1 MEEGVFR
8 ILSRTW
14 RSIYRNKFDYLINA
28 SVLQLIMTSIGTYL
42 LSEIFNLVLASS
54 RQTNI
59 NMDNIGVLVKNPI
72 SLIMVAVYL
81 LFFALLITIEFSV
94 MCMMVYGKQN
104 NKYYSIKSALLIA
117 SKRFKGLIGVSFIF
131 FIGYLLVTIPTANT
145 GMMSILTEKLYI
157 PKFITDEILKMGWGR
172 FFIPMI
178 SLVFI
183 YINFR
188 LIFSIPILLIKGKDF
203 RTCLFES
210 WKLTRKKK
218 LKLATTMVLFEVPLS
233 LANLLFYAG
242 IVTVLSMV
250 DPQGKD
256 LVSEAIFLSATK
268 LGIFFFL
275 VMTKIGILEIIISII
290 SGGQDLSEDIDT
302 ISQEERK
309 KSKLLISS
317 LVVVS
322 ISSIVVNG
330 FRLSLWDINKDM
342 ETIAH
347 RGCVGYGAENSIE
360 ALEGAKRVG
369 VDYAEM
375 DVQMTKDHKFVV
387 VHDFNLKRLTGKKLY
402 VKDMY
407 YKDIVGIKIRDQGF
421 TGNIVS
427 FEEYVKKAKELN
439 IKLLVELKPNG
450 GEPKN
455 YADLFIKEV
464 DRLGIRKEYK
474 YMSLSKS
481 LMEEINKKA
490 PEMETGHVI
499 PLQIGGFSDEDVD
512 FFVIED
518 FSYRNRYVEEAKL
531 MGKDVYVWTINDEG
545 KMNQY
550 LQRPVDG
557 IITDEASIFLNI
569 KRDYMKNNTYFDR
582 LARII
587 EAS

>member
-72 SLIMVAVYL
+72 SLVMVAVYL

-290 SGGQDLSEDIDT
+290 SGGQD
-302 ISQEERK
+302 
-309 KSKLLISS
+309 
-317 LVVVS
+317 
-322 ISSIVVNG
+322 
-330 FRLSLWDINKDM
+330 
-342 ETIAH
+342 
-347 RGCVGYGAENSIE
+347 Y
-360 ALEGAKRVG
+360 
-369 VDYAEM
+369 
-375 DVQMTKDHKFVV
+375 
-387 VHDFNLKRLTGKKLY
+387 
-402 VKDMY
+402 
-407 YKDIVGIKIRDQGF
+407 
-421 TGNIVS
+421 
-427 FEEYVKKAKELN
+427 
-439 IKLLVELKPNG
+439 
-450 GEPKN
+450 
-455 YADLFIKEV
+455 
-464 DRLGIRKEYK
+464 
-474 YMSLSKS
+474 
-481 LMEEINKKA
+481 
-490 PEMETGHVI
+490 
-499 PLQIGGFSDEDVD
+499 
-512 FFVIED
+512 
-518 FSYRNRYVEEAKL
+518 
-531 MGKDVYVWTINDEG
+531 
-545 KMNQY
+545 
-550 LQRPVDG
+550 QR
-557 IITDEASIFLNI
+557 I
-569 KRDYMKNNTYFDR
+569 
-582 LARII
+582 
-587 EAS
+587 

>member
-72 SLIMVAVYL
+72 SLVMVAVYL

-218 LKLATTMVLFEVPLS
+218 LKLATTMALFEVPLS

-407 YKDIVGIKIRDQGF
+407 YKDIVGIKIRDHGF

-427 FEEYVKKAKELN
+427 FEKYVKKAKELN

-474 YMSLSKS
+474 YMSFSKS

>member
-59 NMDNIGVLVKNPI
+59 NMDNIVVLVKNPI
-72 SLIMVAVYL
+72 SLVMVAVYL

-218 LKLATTMVLFEVPLS
+218 LKLATTMALFEVPLS

-309 KSKLLISS
+309 KSKLLIAS

-407 YKDIVGIKIRDQGF
+407 YKDIVGIKIRDHGF

>member
-72 SLIMVAVYL
+72 SLVMVAVYL

-342 ETIAH
+342 KTIAH

-407 YKDIVGIKIRDQGF
+407 YKDIVGMKIRDQGF

>member
-72 SLIMVAVYL
+72 SLVMVAVYL

-218 LKLATTMVLFEVPLS
+218 LKLATTMALFEVPLS

-268 LGIFFFL
+268 LGIFLFL

-290 SGGQDLSEDIDT
+290 SGGQELSEDIDT

-309 KSKLLISS
+309 KSKLLIAS

-342 ETIAH
+342 KTIAH

-407 YKDIVGIKIRDQGF
+407 YKDIVGMKIRDQGF

-481 LMEEINKKA
+481 LMEEINKKV

-531 MGKDVYVWTINDEG
+531 MGKDVYVWTINDEE

>member
-14 RSIYRNKFDYLINA
+14 RSIYRNKFDYLIKA

-72 SLIMVAVYL
+72 SLVMVAVYL

-218 LKLATTMVLFEVPLS
+218 LKLATTMALFEVPLS

-407 YKDIVGIKIRDQGF
+407 YKDIVGIKIRDHGF

-427 FEEYVKKAKELN
+427 FEKYVKKAKELN

>member
-72 SLIMVAVYL
+72 SLVMVAVYL

-342 ETIAH
+342 KTIAH

-407 YKDIVGIKIRDQGF
+407 YKDIVGMKIRDQGF

-427 FEEYVKKAKELN
+427 FEKYVKKAKELN

-481 LMEEINKKA
+481 LMEEINKKV

-499 PLQIGGFSDEDVD
+499 PLQIGGFSDDDVD

-531 MGKDVYVWTINDEG
+531 MGKYVYVWTINDEG

>member
-72 SLIMVAVYL
+72 SLVMVAVYL

-218 LKLATTMVLFEVPLS
+218 LKLVTTMALFEVPLS

-407 YKDIVGIKIRDQGF
+407 YKDIVGIKIRDHGF

-427 FEEYVKKAKELN
+427 FEKYVKKAKELN

>member
-72 SLIMVAVYL
+72 SLVMVAVYL

-582 LARII
+582 IARII

>member
-72 SLIMVAVYL
+72 SLVMVAVYL

-342 ETIAH
+342 KTIAH

-407 YKDIVGIKIRDQGF
+407 YKDIVGMKIRDQGF

-557 IITDEASIFLNI
+557 IITDEASIFLN
-569 KRDYMKNNTYFDR
+569 R
-582 LARII
+582 
-587 EAS
+587 

>member
-8 ILSRTW
+8 TLSRTW

-59 NMDNIGVLVKNPI
+59 NIGVLVKNPI
-72 SLIMVAVYL
+72 SLVMVAVYL

-407 YKDIVGIKIRDQGF
+407 YKDIVGIKIRDHGF

-427 FEEYVKKAKELN
+427 FEKYVKKAKELN

-531 MGKDVYVWTINDEG
+531 MGKYVYVWTINDEG

>member
-72 SLIMVAVYL
+72 SLVMVAVYL

-342 ETIAH
+342 KTIAH

-407 YKDIVGIKIRDQGF
+407 YKDIVGMKIRDQGF

-481 LMEEINKKA
+481 LMEEINKKV

-531 MGKDVYVWTINDEG
+531 MGKDVYVWTINDEE

>member
-42 LSEIFNLVLASS
+42 LSEIFNLVLASF

-72 SLIMVAVYL
+72 SLVMVAVYL

-218 LKLATTMVLFEVPLS
+218 LKLATTMALFEVPLS

-268 LGIFFFL
+268 LGIFLFL

-290 SGGQDLSEDIDT
+290 SGGQELSEDIDT

-309 KSKLLISS
+309 KSKLLIAS

-342 ETIAH
+342 KTIAH

-407 YKDIVGIKIRDQGF
+407 YKDIVGMKIRDQGF

-481 LMEEINKKA
+481 LMEEINKKV

-531 MGKDVYVWTINDEG
+531 MGKDVYVWTINDEE

>member
-72 SLIMVAVYL
+72 SLVMVAVYL

-218 LKLATTMVLFEVPLS
+218 LKLATTMALFEVPLS

-407 YKDIVGIKIRDQGF
+407 YKDIVGIKIRDHGF

-427 FEEYVKKAKELN
+427 FEKYVKKAKELN

-464 DRLGIRKEYK
+464 DRLGIRKKYK

-531 MGKDVYVWTINDEG
+531 MGKYVYVWTINDEG

>member
-59 NMDNIGVLVKNPI
+59 NMDNIGALVKNPI
-72 SLIMVAVYL
+72 SLVMVAVYL

-104 NKYYSIKSALLIA
+104 NRYYSIKSALLIA

-157 PKFITDEILKMGWGR
+157 PKFITDEILKMRWGR

-275 VMTKIGILEIIISII
+275 VMTKIGMLEIIISII

-302 ISQEERK
+302 RSQEERK
-309 KSKLLISS
+309 KSKLLIAS

-347 RGCVGYGAENSIE
+347 RGCAGYGAENSIE

-481 LMEEINKKA
+481 LMEEINKKV

>member
-72 SLIMVAVYL
+72 SLVMVAVYL

-218 LKLATTMVLFEVPLS
+218 LKLATTMALFEVPLS

-407 YKDIVGIKIRDQGF
+407 YKDIVGMKIRDQGF

>member
-72 SLIMVAVYL
+72 SLVMVAVYL

-464 DRLGIRKEYK
+464 DRLGIRREYK

-582 LARII
+582 IARII

>member
-8 ILSRTW
+8 TLSRTW

-72 SLIMVAVYL
+72 SLVMVAVYL

-407 YKDIVGIKIRDQGF
+407 YKDIVGIKIRDHGF

-427 FEEYVKKAKELN
+427 FEKYVKKAKELN

-531 MGKDVYVWTINDEG
+531 MGKYVYVWTINDEG

>member
-59 NMDNIGVLVKNPI
+59 NMDNIGVLVKNPV
-72 SLIMVAVYL
+72 SLVMVAVYL

-582 LARII
+582 IARII

>member
-72 SLIMVAVYL
+72 SLVMVAVYL

-407 YKDIVGIKIRDQGF
+407 YKDIVGMKIRDQGF

>member
-72 SLIMVAVYL
+72 SLVMVAVYL

-218 LKLATTMVLFEVPLS
+218 LKLATTMALFEVPLF

-407 YKDIVGIKIRDQGF
+407 YKDIVGIKIRDHGF

-427 FEEYVKKAKELN
+427 FEKYVKKAKELN

>member
-1 MEEGVFR
+1 M
-8 ILSRTW
+8 
-14 RSIYRNKFDYLINA
+14 
-28 SVLQLIMTSIGTYL
+28 
-42 LSEIFNLVLASS
+42 
-54 RQTNI
+54 
-59 NMDNIGVLVKNPI
+59 
-72 SLIMVAVYL
+72 
-81 LFFALLITIEFSV
+81 
-94 MCMMVYGKQN
+94 
-104 NKYYSIKSALLIA
+104 
-117 SKRFKGLIGVSFIF
+117 
-131 FIGYLLVTIPTANT
+131 
-145 GMMSILTEKLYI
+145 
-157 PKFITDEILKMGWGR
+157 
-172 FFIPMI
+172 
-178 SLVFI
+178 
-183 YINFR
+183 
-188 LIFSIPILLIKGKDF
+188 
-203 RTCLFES
+203 
-210 WKLTRKKK
+210 
-218 LKLATTMVLFEVPLS
+218 
-233 LANLLFYAG
+233 
-242 IVTVLSMV
+242 
-250 DPQGKD
+250 
-256 LVSEAIFLSATK
+256 
-268 LGIFFFL
+268 
-275 VMTKIGILEIIISII
+275 
-290 SGGQDLSEDIDT
+290 
-302 ISQEERK
+302 
-309 KSKLLISS
+309 
-317 LVVVS
+317 VS

-407 YKDIVGIKIRDQGF
+407 YKDIVGIKIRDHGF

-427 FEEYVKKAKELN
+427 FEKYVKKAKELN

>member
-72 SLIMVAVYL
+72 SLVMVAVYL

-218 LKLATTMVLFEVPLS
+218 LKLATTMALFEVPLS

-290 SGGQDLSEDIDT
+290 SGGQELSEDIDT

-309 KSKLLISS
+309 KSKLLIAS

-342 ETIAH
+342 KTIAH

-407 YKDIVGIKIRDQGF
+407 YKDIVGMKIRDQGF

-481 LMEEINKKA
+481 LMEEINKKV

-531 MGKDVYVWTINDEG
+531 MGKDVYVWTINDEE

>member
-72 SLIMVAVYL
+72 SLVMVAVYL

-104 NKYYSIKSALLIA
+104 NKYYSIKSAILIA

-218 LKLATTMVLFEVPLS
+218 LKLATTMALFEVPLS

-256 LVSEAIFLSATK
+256 LVSEAIFLSAAK

-407 YKDIVGIKIRDQGF
+407 YKDIVGIKIRDHGF

-427 FEEYVKKAKELN
+427 FEKYVKKAKELN

>member
-72 SLIMVAVYL
+72 SLVMVAVYL

-342 ETIAH
+342 KTIAH

-407 YKDIVGIKIRDQGF
+407 YKDIVGMKIRDQGF

-481 LMEEINKKA
+481 LMEEINKKV

-499 PLQIGGFSDEDVD
+499 PLQIGGFSDDDVD

-531 MGKDVYVWTINDEG
+531 MGKYVYVWTINDEG

>member
-72 SLIMVAVYL
+72 SLVMVAVYL

-342 ETIAH
+342 KTIAH

-407 YKDIVGIKIRDQGF
+407 YKDIVGMKIRDQGF

-582 LARII
+582 IARII

>member
-14 RSIYRNKFDYLINA
+14 RSIYRNKFDYLINS

-72 SLIMVAVYL
+72 SLVMVAVYL

-218 LKLATTMVLFEVPLS
+218 LKLATTMALFEVPLS

-342 ETIAH
+342 KTIAH

-407 YKDIVGIKIRDQGF
+407 YKDIVGMKIRDQGF

-481 LMEEINKKA
+481 LMEEINKKV

-499 PLQIGGFSDEDVD
+499 PLQIGGFSDDDVD

-531 MGKDVYVWTINDEG
+531 MGKYVYVWTINDEG

>member
-72 SLIMVAVYL
+72 SLVMVAVYL

-218 LKLATTMVLFEVPLS
+218 LKLATTMALFEVPLS

-309 KSKLLISS
+309 KSKLLIAS

-342 ETIAH
+342 KTIAH

-407 YKDIVGIKIRDQGF
+407 YKDIVGMKIRDQGF

-481 LMEEINKKA
+481 LMEEINKKV

-531 MGKDVYVWTINDEG
+531 MGKDVYVWTINDEE

>member
-72 SLIMVAVYL
+72 SLVMVAVYL

-342 ETIAH
+342 KTIAH

-407 YKDIVGIKIRDQGF
+407 YKDIVGMKIRDQGF

-427 FEEYVKKAKELN
+427 FEEYLKKAKELN

>member
-72 SLIMVAVYL
+72 SLVMVAVYL

-188 LIFSIPILLIKGKDF
+188 LILSIPIMLIKGKDF

-218 LKLATTMVLFEVPLS
+218 LKLATTMALFEVPLS

-407 YKDIVGIKIRDQGF
+407 YKDIVGIKIRDHGF

-427 FEEYVKKAKELN
+427 FEKYVKKAKELN

>member
-72 SLIMVAVYL
+72 SLVMVAVYL

-387 VHDFNLKRLTGKKLY
+387 VHDFNLKRLAGKKLY
-402 VKDMY
+402 VKYMY
-407 YKDIVGIKIRDQGF
+407 YKDIVGIKIRDHGF

>member
-72 SLIMVAVYL
+72 SLVMVAVYL

>member
-28 SVLQLIMTSIGTYL
+28 SVFQLIMTSIGTYL

-59 NMDNIGVLVKNPI
+59 NMDNIGVLVKNPV
-72 SLIMVAVYL
+72 SLVMVAVYL

-218 LKLATTMVLFEVPLS
+218 LKLATTMALFEVPLS

-407 YKDIVGIKIRDQGF
+407 YKDIVGIKIRDHGF

-427 FEEYVKKAKELN
+427 FEKYVKKAKELN

-557 IITDEASIFLNI
+557 IITDEASIFLN
-569 KRDYMKNNTYFDR
+569 R
-582 LARII
+582 
-587 EAS
+587 

>member
-28 SVLQLIMTSIGTYL
+28 SVFQLIMTSIGTYL

-59 NMDNIGVLVKNPI
+59 NMDNIGVLVKNPV
-72 SLIMVAVYL
+72 SLVMVAVYL

-218 LKLATTMVLFEVPLS
+218 LKLATTMALFEVPLS

-407 YKDIVGIKIRDQGF
+407 YKDIVGIKIRDHGF

-427 FEEYVKKAKELN
+427 FEKYVKKAKELN

>member
-14 RSIYRNKFDYLINA
+14 RSIYRNKFDYLINS

-72 SLIMVAVYL
+72 SLVMVAVYL

-342 ETIAH
+342 KTIAH

-407 YKDIVGIKIRDQGF
+407 YKDIVGMKIRDQGF

-557 IITDEASIFLNI
+557 IITDEASIFLN
-569 KRDYMKNNTYFDR
+569 R
-582 LARII
+582 
-587 EAS
+587 

>member
-72 SLIMVAVYL
+72 SLVMVAVYL

-342 ETIAH
+342 KTIAH

-369 VDYAEM
+369 ADYAEM

-407 YKDIVGIKIRDQGF
+407 YKDIVGMKIRDQGF

-582 LARII
+582 IARII

>member
-72 SLIMVAVYL
+72 SLVMVAVYL

-342 ETIAH
+342 KTIAH

-407 YKDIVGIKIRDQGF
+407 YKDIVGMKIRDQGF

-464 DRLGIRKEYK
+464 DRLDIRKEYK

>member
-72 SLIMVAVYL
+72 SLVMVAVYL

-218 LKLATTMVLFEVPLS
+218 LKLATTMALFEVPLS

-545 KMNQY
+545 KVNQY

>member
-8 ILSRTW
+8 TLSRTW

-72 SLIMVAVYL
+72 SLVMVAVYL

-342 ETIAH
+342 KTIAH

-407 YKDIVGIKIRDQGF
+407 YKDIVGMKIRDQGF

-531 MGKDVYVWTINDEG
+531 MGKYVYVWTINDEG

>member
-59 NMDNIGVLVKNPI
+59 NMDNIGVLVKNPV
-72 SLIMVAVYL
+72 SLVMVAVYL

-342 ETIAH
+342 KTIAH

-407 YKDIVGIKIRDQGF
+407 YKDIVGMKIRDQGF